1 MDKAKLKATDLT
13 VILFIKHQLDYE
25 PLKTKPL
32 LKSIFNFILIKVQD
46 PVGSVK
52 RHIAVANER
61 DVSLLLIDD
70 LRLTR
75 QVCLVLQLL
84 DLFN

>member
-1 MDKAKLKATDLT
+1 M
-13 VILFIKHQLDYE
+13 V
-25 PLKTKPL
+25 L

-52 RHIAVANER
+52 RHIAVANEG

-75 QVCLVLQLL
+75 QVCLVLHLR